1 MREIWDLSWKSSF
14 HNKLGHVVCIISS
27 SVLRRSP
34 VKTSFFALWWVF
46 CFFVFFQDTSQIHLA
61 VSQSWSFLLAPT
73 QWPAVT
79 SDQSRKFCS
88 LSLQLTRCL
97 WALVLES
104 SKVESKVP
112 TRSQSTPKP
121 GKHNLR

>member
-46 CFFVFFQDTSQIHLA
+46 CFFVFFFSGHK
-61 VSQSWSFLLAPT
+61 
-73 QWPAVT
+73 
-79 SDQSRKFCS
+79 SDPSSCFS
-88 LSLQLTRCL
+88 V
-97 WALVLES
+97 LVLPPGSHTMAS
-104 SKVESKVP
+104 SYV
-112 TRSQSTPKP
+112 
-121 GKHNLR
+121 